1 MKSFPMKF
9 PILLVLLAFLGLS
22 ACNNDTQ
29 TTTVTLDP
37 MAFEWSG
44 PLLEGSNPAQVTVT
58 VDPKVLLGDLWKE
71 GVEIKRVE
79 LKKAEV
85 NAENNED
92 FAGILSL
99 VMSMASNNPELR
111 MQEIA
116 AASPLQPE
124 YNKASL
130 NMAPQAH
137 LDDFFKEKEFYMV
150 LDASLQSDREQ
161 DLRLTGQ
168 VTFEITY
175 R

>member
-1 MKSFPMKF
+1 MKIRF
-9 PILLVLLAFLGLS
+9 LLGLVALLGLT
-22 ACNNDTQ
+22 ACNKETQ

-44 PLLEGSNPAQVTVT
+44 PLFEGSNPAQVTVT

-71 GVEIKRVE
+71 GVEIKGVV

-85 NAENNED
+85 SAENNED
-92 FAGILSL
+92 FEGVLSL

-130 NMAPQAH
+130 SMAPQAH
-137 LDDFFKEKEFYMV
+137 IVDFFEEKEFYLV
-150 LDASLQSDREQ
+150 LDASLKSDREQ

-168 VTFEITY
+168 VTLEITY

>member
-1 MKSFPMKF
+1 MKIRF
-9 PILLVLLAFLGLS
+9 LLGLIAFLGLT
-22 ACNNDTQ
+22 ACNKDSQ

-37 MAFEWSG
+37 LAFEWSG
-44 PLLEGSNPAQVTVT
+44 PLFEGSNPAQVTVS
-58 VDPKVLLGDLWKE
+58 VDPKALLGELWQE
-71 GVEIKRVE
+71 GVEIKRVV

-85 NAENNED
+85 SAEKNED
-92 FAGILSL
+92 LASILSL

-130 NMAPQAH
+130 NIAPQAH
-137 LDDFFKEKEFYMV
+137 LDDFFGEKEFYMV
-150 LDASLQSDREQ
+150 LDATLKSDREQ